1 MNQKLIISPSIMCST
16 PSNMEQYIRAF
27 EKFGI
32 DTIHFDVMDGHFVPN
47 VMLSVRDYQAIKQ
60 MTDLPVD
67 IHLMCTAPDVF
78 IDYYQPQKGDWVS
91 FHPET
96 CHHPYRLLQEIQKRG
111 CKAGIALSP
120 GYPVD
125 IIREVASVLD
135 FVLVMAVNPGFA
147 GQKMVPDHLDKLQRI
162 KQIIESTGKHI
173 EIMID
178 GNTTAANTK
187 LMCAAGATGV
197 VAGTSS
203 LMRGVENFEQSYN
216 NYMKELA
223 E

>member
-16 PSNMEQYIRAF
+16 PSNMETYIRAF

-60 MTDLPVD
+60 MTELPVD
-67 IHLMCTAPDVF
+67 IHLMCTAPDAF
-78 IDYYQPQKGDWVS
+78 IDYFKPQAGDWVS
-91 FHPET
+91 FHPDT
-96 CHHPYRLLQEIQKRG
+96 CHHPYRLRQE
-111 CKAGIALSP
+111 
-120 GYPVD
+120 

-147 GQKMVPDHLDKLQRI
+147 GQKMVPDHLDKLKRI
-162 KQIIESTGKHI
+162 KQIIESTGKNI

-187 LMCAAGATGV
+187 LMVAAGATGV

-216 NYMKELA
+216 TYMKELA